1 MTGVQTCALPI
12 SLEGRVRAKGRKSE
26 KCKISILFKEAL
38 SNNLYSPKMELALSS
53 SVSVPAGLDGGLSV
67 TGEPAQHQGE
77 DVLVCSVT
85 RVVKQEELIALRD
98 I

>member
-1 MTGVQTCALPI
+1 
-12 SLEGRVRAKGRKSE
+12 
-26 KCKISILFKEAL
+26 
-38 SNNLYSPKMELALSS
+38 MELALSS

-85 RVVKQEELIALRD
+85 RVVKQEELIALRE